1 MDGFPWA
8 LGTFAIIG
16 LVVAMIITGF
26 GWGKESLRGQYHQC
40 IELGAPQQNC
50 IDKFLGKRK

>member
-1 MDGFPWA
+1 MDGFSWA
-8 LGTFAIIG
+8 LGTFMLVV

>member
-1 MDGFPWA
+1 MNAFPWI

-16 LVVAMIITGF
+16 LIMSMILMGF
-26 GWGKESLRGQYHQC
+26 GWGKEDLRGQYHQC

-50 IDKFLGKRK
+50 IDKFLGKGK